1 MSDPLIK
8 VSREGTQI
16 GQYTRKCA
24 IAALKSGELRQDDMY
39 WEEGMTTWKKL
50 SELYRPW
57 WDTIWGGCGLFI
69 LIGVAV
75 AAVVWILE
83 HIFGVPS
90 QDIRNF
96 FNILRMLRSL

>member
-16 GQYTRKCA
+16 GQYPLSKA
-24 IAALKSGELRQDDMY
+24 IAALKSGELRPDDMY
-39 WEEGMTTWKKL
+39 WEEGMTTWNKL
-50 SELYRPW
+50 SELSRPW

-69 LIGVAV
+69 LIGVAFV
-75 AAVVWILE
+75 GIIWIVE
-83 HIFGVPS
+83 HVFGVPS

-96 FNILRMLRSL
+96 LNVLRGLRSL